1 MMINFVTIH
10 VADIE
15 RSIDFYHRVLGMQVS
30 RRFSPRP
37 GMEIAFMGG
46 GGTQLEFIHDDMTP
60 AYKGRGLSLGFYV
73 ADMEQTMALLNQNQ
87 VEIVSGP
94 LVMKNGVKLLSARD
108 INGVDLGF
116 VQQPK

>member
-1 MMINFVTIH
+1 MKIDFVTIH
-10 VADIE
+10 VEDIE
-15 RSIDFYHRVLGMQVS
+15 RSITFYNRVLGMQVS

-46 GGTQLEFIHDDMTP
+46 SGVQVEFIHEDQAP
-60 AYKGRGLSLGFYV
+60 PYKGSGISLGFYV
-73 ADMEQTMALLNQNQ
+73 ADMERTLALLHENQ

-94 LVMKNGVKLLSARD
+94 HVMKSGVKLLSARD

-116 VQQPK
+116 VQQP

>member
-1 MMINFVTIH
+1 MKIDFVTIH

-15 RSIDFYHRVLGMQVS
+15 NSIDFYHRVLGLQLS

-46 GGTQLEFIHDDMTP
+46 SGTQLEFIHDDMLP
-60 AYKGRGLSLGFYV
+60 AYKGKGISLGFNV
-73 ADMEQTMALLNQNQ
+73 ADMEKTLALLRENQ

-94 LVMKNGVKLLSARD
+94 QVMKNGVKLLGARD

-116 VQQPK
+116 VQQP